1 LAVSGIGLSAERSEK
16 GMKVAVSEGGVAVG
30 WEEVGGRVRTKAR
43 AREVVRVRRTAPILE
58 RKDKSQHEKR
68 ISARG
73 GTRMEEARGRAYAK
87 MLNERPDEEA
97 GLFTFSR
104 DEELLNDLLV
114 KIRDRQLQQQI
125 WNA

>member
-1 LAVSGIGLSAERSEK
+1 
-16 GMKVAVSEGGVAVG
+16 
-30 WEEVGGRVRTKAR
+30 
-43 AREVVRVRRTAPILE
+43 
-58 RKDKSQHEKR
+58 
-68 ISARG
+68 
-73 GTRMEEARGRAYAK
+73 MEEARGRAYAK